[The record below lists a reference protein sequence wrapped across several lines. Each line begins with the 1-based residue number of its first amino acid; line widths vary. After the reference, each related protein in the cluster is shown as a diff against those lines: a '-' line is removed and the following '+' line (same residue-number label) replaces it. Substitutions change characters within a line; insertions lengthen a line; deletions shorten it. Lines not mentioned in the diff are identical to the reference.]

1 MPDNLI
7 NTPLVAGQEVDLY
20 AFNSIAVGTK
30 IEVQNIGTTDVS
42 LYSQAATPVIND
54 DGKQIIKR
62 GQYMENDEGDLGAFA
77 ISPHSDGLL
86 NVKVAL

>member
-1 MPDNLI
+1 MLDNLI
-7 NTPLVAGQEVDLY
+7 NTPLIAGQAVDLY
-20 AFNSIAVGTK
+20 AANSIAVGTK

-42 LYSQAATPVIND
+42 LYSQAATPAIND
-54 DGKQIIKR
+54 DGNQIIKR
-62 GQYMENDEGDLGAFA
+62 GEYMENDTGDLGAFA